1 MWRRRFIALLG
12 GAAAWPIAAR
22 AKAQQ
27 TPFRRVGVLLVG
39 LVGNYVEVYDRNVGS
54 KSRLKIPRG
63 LNALWT
69 NGGILYAPPVR

>member
-1 MWRRRFIALLG
+1 MRIVRH
-12 GAAAWPIAAR
+12 
-22 AKAQQ
+22 
-27 TPFRRVGVLLVG
+27 
-39 LVGNYVEVYDRNVGS
+39 VGNYAEVYDRNVGS